1 MTQAHDI
8 QVSADRLR
16 VDVSE
21 EISYLNQLISV
32 IKEIQEE
39 NDKFCLNPQKYERAM
54 HESLEKLV

>member
-1 MTQAHDI
+1 
-8 QVSADRLR
+8 VSADRLR

-39 NDKFCLNPQKYERAM
+39 NDKFCLNPQKYERAL
-54 HESLEKLV
+54 HEALEKLV